1 MLTDTATLGKWNG
14 FFCSSGNGKGVCIS
28 AEAGVETSY
37 CLILRTEEDLSR
49 GSSEHVTKTVKGF
62 TFAGE
67 EMVLLTTVQE
77 VESW

>member
-1 MLTDTATLGKWNG
+1 M
-14 FFCSSGNGKGVCIS
+14 CIA

-67 EMVLLTTVQE
+67 EVVLLTTVQE